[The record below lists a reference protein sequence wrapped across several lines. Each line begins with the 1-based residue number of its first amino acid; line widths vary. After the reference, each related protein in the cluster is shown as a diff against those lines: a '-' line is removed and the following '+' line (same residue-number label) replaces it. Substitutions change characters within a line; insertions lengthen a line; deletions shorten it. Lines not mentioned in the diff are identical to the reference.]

1 MTSALNPIRW
11 PSRLLALALVP
22 LPPGRR
28 AVWTGGCAGLVA
40 LIGLADYVAGADLN
54 LSILYLVPIFAAT
67 WIADRRTGLAMA
79 VFSAFAWFFYDL
91 AVGQLY
97 PHPFFQLWEGAI
109 RLITWIMF
117 VFLLAGLKAALQRA
131 DERFVT
137 VLDGLDAAVYVVD
150 PASGEIL
157 FTNRHCRTLFGGD
170 GHLTQAS
177 QIEARLRPELA
188 TLLAVAPAALPAEFE
203 DTVHHRWYLIYG
215 RMLRWVDGRHAR
227 LQVATDIS
235 ERKHAEDTARRQQEK
250 TEVMARLITIGELAS
265 TIAHELNQPLAAIAN
280 YVEGCL
286 RRLQDTGAADD
297 LRDAMEKA
305 HAQALRASA
314 VIQRVRSMAGRRT
327 LRLGDCAV
335 SDVIRNLEPL
345 IAADAARHD
354 VRLELA
360 VGTTLPLVQA
370 DSVMLE
376 QVLLNLCRNA
386 FESMS
391 GTRPEDR
398 VMVLTAQCTDEGAVE
413 IAVADRG
420 HGISPERAANL
431 FEAFVSTKADG
442 VGLGLHVC
450 RSVAELHGA
459 QLSTEPNP
467 KGGTIFRFRFPRSAI
482 T

>member
-1 MTSALNPIRW
+1 MTSALNPVRW
-11 PSRLLALALVP
+11 PSSLLALALVP
-22 LPPGRR
+22 LPPRRR
-28 AVWTGGCAGLVA
+28 ALWAGGCAGLVV
-40 LIGLADYVAGADLN
+40 LIGVADFAAGADLS

-67 WIADRRTGLAMA
+67 WIADLRTGLAMA
-79 VFSAFAWFFYDL
+79 VLSAFVWFFYDL

-109 RLITWIMF
+109 RLLTWIVF
-117 VFLLAGLKAALQRA
+117 VLLLAGLKAALQRA

-170 GHLTQAS
+170 AHLVRAA
-177 QIEARLRPELA
+177 QIEARLRPDLA
-188 TLLAVAPAALPAEFE
+188 GLLSAAPAALPAEFE

-215 RMLRWVDGRHAR
+215 RTLRWVDGRHAR
-227 LQVATDIS
+227 LQVATDITG
-235 ERKHAEDTARRQQEK
+235 RKQAEETARRQQEK

-286 RRLQDTGAADD
+286 RRLQPTDAAD
-297 LRDAMEKA
+297 LREAMEKA

-327 LRLGDCAV
+327 LQLADCRV
-335 SDVIRNLEPL
+335 QVVIRSLEPL

-354 VRLELA
+354 VRVELVVDDA
-360 VGTTLPLVQA
+360 LPAVQA
-370 DSVMLE
+370 DAVMLE

-391 GTRPEDR
+391 GTRPEER
-398 VMVLTAQCTDEGAVE
+398 VMTLSARVTDEGAVE

-420 HGISPERAANL
+420 HGIPPERAGNL
-431 FEAFVSTKADG
+431 FEAFVSTKANG

-459 QLSTEPNP
+459 HLSTGPNP
-467 KGGTIFRFRFPRSAI
+467 KGGTIFRFRFPRGAP

>member
-1 MTSALNPIRW
+1 MTASLNPLRW
-11 PSRLLALALVP
+11 PSGLLALALVP
-22 LPPGRR
+22 LPPARR
-28 AVWTGGCAGLVA
+28 ALWIGVCAALVVF
-40 LIGLADYVAGADLN
+40 IGIADFVAGADLS

-67 WIADRRTGLAMA
+67 WIADRRMGLAMA
-79 VFSAFAWFFYDL
+79 LLSAGAWFAYDH

-97 PHPFFQLWEGAI
+97 PHPLFQLWEGAI
-109 RLITWIMF
+109 RLITWIVF
-117 VFLLAGLKAALQRA
+117 VYLLAGLKAALQRA
-131 DERFVT
+131 DERFLT

-150 PASGEIL
+150 PARGDIL
-157 FTNRHCRTLFGGD
+157 FSNRCCRALFAGQGQ
-170 GHLTQAS
+170 LTQAA
-177 QIEARLRPELA
+177 QIEARLRP
-188 TLLAVAPAALPAEFE
+188 AVAGQLTGGVVAPPGEFE
-203 DTVHHRWYLIYG
+203 DPVEHRWYLIYG

-227 LQVATDIS
+227 LQVATDITG
-235 ERKHAEDTARRQQEK
+235 RKQAEDTARRQQEK

-286 RRLQDTGAADD
+286 RRLPATDAAD

-327 LRLGDCAV
+327 LQLAECHVA
-335 SDVIRNLEPL
+335 DVIRNLEPL

-354 VRLELA
+354 VRVELA
-360 VGTTLPLVQA
+360 VDEALPGVQA
-370 DSVMLE
+370 DAVMLE

-391 GTRPEDR
+391 GIRPEGR
-398 VMVLTAQCTDEGAVE
+398 VMTLSARATDEGAVE
-413 IAVADRG
+413 IAVSDRG
-420 HGISPERAANL
+420 HGIPPGRAGNL
-431 FEAFVSTKADG
+431 FEAFVSTKANG

-459 QLSTEPNP
+459 HLSTEPNP
-467 KGGTIFRFRFPRSAI
+467 KGGTIFRFRFPRGAP